1 MLIHINTIELSLI
14 NFYPI
19 GSSSS
24 ITLSG
29 LIGNFPMRTVLMI
42 VGSFALIITVV
53 AVSIGVICRIQFR
66 SMPTSSSPPCVIQ
79 RINNGSRSSEGHSR
93 RGSHG
98 EDEGGRDK
106 RVVLLSING
115 GKL

>member
-1 MLIHINTIELSLI
+1 MISLTLEY
-14 NFYPI
+14 FYPI

-29 LIGNFPMRTVLMI
+29 LVGNFPMRTILMI

-79 RINNGSRSSEGHSR
+79 RINNGSRSSEGLSR

-115 GKL
+115 GK